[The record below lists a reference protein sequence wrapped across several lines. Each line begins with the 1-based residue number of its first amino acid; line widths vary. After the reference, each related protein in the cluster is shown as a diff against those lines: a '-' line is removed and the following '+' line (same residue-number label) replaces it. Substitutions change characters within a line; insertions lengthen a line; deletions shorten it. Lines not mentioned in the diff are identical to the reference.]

1 MRVFNCQVQAEEGGA
16 SMYVYGVAVA
26 ERLRKENP
34 ETSDFFT
41 NISITYQPFDEMDTV
56 SLRMVRAFELTRS
69 VL

>member
-1 MRVFNCQVQAEEGGA
+1 
-16 SMYVYGVAVA
+16 MYVDGVAVA